1 MPAQPPVKEPE
12 EEMEAEGES
21 QLPEANGEVEEPR
34 ENEGT
39 RGGGAEETMEES
51 TEERET
57 DLEDSDEEEEE
68 EEEEESSEMD
78 DEDCERRRGECLDE
92 MMDLEKQFQELK
104 EKLFRE
110 RLNQVK
116 VKLDE
121 VLTGKAGEYREPL
134 AALQNSMQI
143 RTQVAGVYRELCLQ
157 VIKHKHECEVQG
169 ARQHLESER
178 TLLFDAMKGELLEKI
193 RRLEEDRQ
201 NIDLTSEWSDE
212 LRGKKCKR
220 KNLLGRSEKKKKV
233 ALVSGPFI
241 VYMLRDIDILEDWTA
256 IKKTFLP
263 LSKLLIGYFKW
274 DVASQFM
281 TSASSTFPRFSHS
294 CLLSLRACLSLA
306 SKAALVSF
314 SSSSCRRIRAMSSWV
329 ASHCSLRA
337 ADSVLS
343 CTAATESCSLRSR
356 HCICILLAS
365 VRRDS
370 TLTATESH
378 WSRDMS

>member
-21 QLPEANGEVEEPR
+21 QLPEANGEVEQIR
-34 ENEGT
+34 ENDK
-39 RGGGAEETMEES
+39 GGGGEEETMEES
-51 TEERET
+51 TEERDS
-57 DLEDSDEEEEE
+57 DLEESEEEEEE

-92 MMDLEKQFQELK
+92 MSDLEKQFQELK

-157 VIKHKHECEVQG
+157 VIKHKHECELQG

-178 TLLFDAMKGELLEKI
+178 TLLFDAMKTELLEKI

-201 NIDLTSEWSDE
+201 NIDLNSEWSDE
-212 LRGKKCKR
+212 MRSKKCKR
-220 KNLLGRSEKKKKV
+220 KNLLGRSERKKKKV

-256 IKKTFLP
+256 IKKVTFLHFVTLQHTP
-263 LSKLLIGYFKW
+263 QLINVFVSLGLFVLFRHKQLSHL
-274 DVASQFM
+274 
-281 TSASSTFPRFSHS
+281 
-294 CLLSLRACLSLA
+294 
-306 SKAALVSF
+306 
-314 SSSSCRRIRAMSSWV
+314 
-329 ASHCSLRA
+329 
-337 ADSVLS
+337 
-343 CTAATESCSLRSR
+343 
-356 HCICILLAS
+356 
-365 VRRDS
+365 
-370 TLTATESH
+370 
-378 WSRDMS
+378 

>member
-1 MPAQPPVKEPE
+1 MPAQPAEREPE
-12 EEMEAEGES
+12 EEMEADGES
-21 QLPEANGEVEEPR
+21 HLPEANIEVEEPKDTER
-34 ENEGT
+34 T
-39 RGGGAEETMEES
+39 GGGGEETMEES
-51 TEERET
+51 VEER
-57 DLEDSDEEEEE
+57 DSDIEKSEEVEEEE

-157 VIKHKHECEVQG
+157 VIKHKHDCEVQG
-169 ARQHLESER
+169 AKQHLESER
-178 TLLFDAMKGELLEKI
+178 SLLFDAMKAELLEKI

-212 LRGKKCKR
+212 MRGKKCKR
-220 KNLLGRSEKKKKV
+220 KNLLGRSDRKKKV
-233 ALVSGPFI
+233 SLVSGPFI

-256 IKKTFLP
+256 IKK
-263 LSKLLIGYFKW
+263 
-274 DVASQFM
+274 A
-281 TSASSTFPRFSHS
+281 
-294 CLLSLRACLSLA
+294 
-306 SKAALVSF
+306 KAALSPLKKKVEK
-314 SSSSCRRIRAMSSWV
+314 R
-329 ASHCSLRA
+329 
-337 ADSVLS
+337 
-343 CTAATESCSLRSR
+343 
-356 HCICILLAS
+356 
-365 VRRDS
+365 
-370 TLTATESH
+370 
-378 WSRDMS
+378 

>member
-1 MPAQPPVKEPE
+1 MPAQPAEREPE
-12 EEMEAEGES
+12 EEMEADGDS
-21 QLPEANGEVEEPR
+21 QLPEANGEVEDPKDDER
-34 ENEGT
+34 T
-39 RGGGAEETMEES
+39 GGGGGEETMEES
-51 TEERET
+51 LEER
-57 DLEDSDEEEEE
+57 DSDMEESEEVEEEEEE

-134 AALQNSMQI
+134 AALQSSMQI
-143 RTQVAGVYRELCLQ
+143 RTQVAGVYKELCLQ

-178 TLLFDAMKGELLEKI
+178 SLLFDAMKAELLEKI

-220 KNLLGRSEKKKKV
+220 KNLLGRSERKKKV
-233 ALVSGPFI
+233 SLVSGPFI
-241 VYMLRDIDILEDWTA
+241 VYMLRDIDILEDWAA
-256 IKKTFLP
+256 IKK
-263 LSKLLIGYFKW
+263 
-274 DVASQFM
+274 A
-281 TSASSTFPRFSHS
+281 
-294 CLLSLRACLSLA
+294 
-306 SKAALVSF
+306 KAALSPLKKKLEK
-314 SSSSCRRIRAMSSWV
+314 R
-329 ASHCSLRA
+329 
-337 ADSVLS
+337 
-343 CTAATESCSLRSR
+343 
-356 HCICILLAS
+356 
-365 VRRDS
+365 
-370 TLTATESH
+370 
-378 WSRDMS
+378 

>member
-1 MPAQPPVKEPE
+1 MPAQPPVREPE

-34 ENEGT
+34 EDGG
-39 RGGGAEETMEES
+39 RGGGVGEETMEES
-51 TEERET
+51 VEERES
-57 DLEDSDEEEEE
+57 DLEETEEEEEE

-169 ARQHLESER
+169 ARQHLESEK
-178 TLLFDAMKGELLEKI
+178 TLLFDAMKTELLEKI

-212 LRGKKCKR
+212 MRNKKCKR
-220 KNLLGRSEKKKKV
+220 KNLLGRSERKKKV

-256 IKKTFLP
+256 IKK
-263 LSKLLIGYFKW
+263 
-274 DVASQFM
+274 A
-281 TSASSTFPRFSHS
+281 
-294 CLLSLRACLSLA
+294 
-306 SKAALVSF
+306 KAALSPLKKKAEK
-314 SSSSCRRIRAMSSWV
+314 R
-329 ASHCSLRA
+329 
-337 ADSVLS
+337 
-343 CTAATESCSLRSR
+343 
-356 HCICILLAS
+356 
-365 VRRDS
+365 
-370 TLTATESH
+370 
-378 WSRDMS
+378 

>member
-1 MPAQPPVKEPE
+1 MKEPE

-34 ENEGT
+34 EDEGT
-39 RGGGAEETMEES
+39 RGGGGQETMEES
-51 TEERET
+51 AEERDS
-57 DLEDSDEEEEE
+57 DLEES

-178 TLLFDAMKGELLEKI
+178 TLLFDAMKSELLEKI

-256 IKKTFLP
+256 IKK
-263 LSKLLIGYFKW
+263 
-274 DVASQFM
+274 A
-281 TSASSTFPRFSHS
+281 
-294 CLLSLRACLSLA
+294 
-306 SKAALVSF
+306 KAALSPLKKKVEK
-314 SSSSCRRIRAMSSWV
+314 R
-329 ASHCSLRA
+329 
-337 ADSVLS
+337 
-343 CTAATESCSLRSR
+343 
-356 HCICILLAS
+356 
-365 VRRDS
+365 
-370 TLTATESH
+370 
-378 WSRDMS
+378 

>member
-1 MPAQPPVKEPE
+1 MPAQPPVREPE

-21 QLPEANGEVEEPR
+21 QLPEANGELVEPR
-34 ENEGT
+34 ANEG
-39 RGGGAEETMEES
+39 RGGGGGEETMEES
-51 TEERET
+51 MEERES
-57 DLEDSDEEEEE
+57 DLEESEEEEEE

-92 MMDLEKQFQELK
+92 MLDLEKQFQELK

-157 VIKHKHECEVQG
+157 VIKHKHECELQG
-169 ARQHLESER
+169 ARQHLESEK
-178 TLLFDAMKGELLEKI
+178 TLLFDAMKTELLEKI

-201 NIDLTSEWSDE
+201 NIDLNSEWSDE
-212 LRGKKCKR
+212 MRSKKCKR
-220 KNLLGRSEKKKKV
+220 KNLLGRSERKKKV

-256 IKKTFLP
+256 IKK
-263 LSKLLIGYFKW
+263 
-274 DVASQFM
+274 A
-281 TSASSTFPRFSHS
+281 
-294 CLLSLRACLSLA
+294 
-306 SKAALVSF
+306 KAALSPLKKKAEI
-314 SSSSCRRIRAMSSWV
+314 C
-329 ASHCSLRA
+329 
-337 ADSVLS
+337 LS
-343 CTAATESCSLRSR
+343 ER
-356 HCICILLAS
+356 
-365 VRRDS
+365 
-370 TLTATESH
+370 
-378 WSRDMS
+378 

>member
-1 MPAQPPVKEPE
+1 MPAQPAEREPE
-12 EEMEAEGES
+12 EEMEADGES
-21 QLPEANGEVEEPR
+21 QLPEANGEVEEPKDAER
-34 ENEGT
+34 TGVGE
-39 RGGGAEETMEES
+39 EETMEES
-51 TEERET
+51 VEER
-57 DLEDSDEEEEE
+57 DSDMEESEEVE

-134 AALQNSMQI
+134 AALQSSMQI

-157 VIKHKHECEVQG
+157 VIQHKHDCEVQG

-178 TLLFDAMKGELLEKI
+178 SLLFDAMKAELLEKI

-212 LRGKKCKR
+212 MRGKKCKR
-220 KNLLGRSEKKKKV
+220 RNLLGHSDRKKKV
-233 ALVSGPFI
+233 SLVSGPFI

-256 IKKTFLP
+256 IKK
-263 LSKLLIGYFKW
+263 
-274 DVASQFM
+274 A
-281 TSASSTFPRFSHS
+281 
-294 CLLSLRACLSLA
+294 
-306 SKAALVSF
+306 KAALSPLKRKVEK
-314 SSSSCRRIRAMSSWV
+314 R
-329 ASHCSLRA
+329 
-337 ADSVLS
+337 
-343 CTAATESCSLRSR
+343 
-356 HCICILLAS
+356 
-365 VRRDS
+365 
-370 TLTATESH
+370 
-378 WSRDMS
+378 

>member
-21 QLPEANGEVEEPR
+21 QLPEANGEVEQIR
-34 ENEGT
+34 ENDK
-39 RGGGAEETMEES
+39 GGGGEEETMEES
-51 TEERET
+51 TEERDS
-57 DLEDSDEEEEE
+57 DLEESEEEEEE

-92 MMDLEKQFQELK
+92 MSDLEKQFQELK

-157 VIKHKHECEVQG
+157 VIKHKHECELQG

-178 TLLFDAMKGELLEKI
+178 TLLFDAMKTELLEKI

-201 NIDLTSEWSDE
+201 NIDLNSEWSDE
-212 LRGKKCKR
+212 MRSKKCKR
-220 KNLLGRSEKKKKV
+220 KNLLGRSERKKKKV

-256 IKKTFLP
+256 IKK
-263 LSKLLIGYFKW
+263 
-274 DVASQFM
+274 AQ
-281 TSASSTFPRFSHS
+281 
-294 CLLSLRACLSLA
+294 
-306 SKAALVSF
+306 AALTPLKKKVEK
-314 SSSSCRRIRAMSSWV
+314 R
-329 ASHCSLRA
+329 
-337 ADSVLS
+337 
-343 CTAATESCSLRSR
+343 
-356 HCICILLAS
+356 
-365 VRRDS
+365 
-370 TLTATESH
+370 
-378 WSRDMS
+378 

>member
-1 MPAQPPVKEPE
+1 MPAQPPVREPE

-34 ENEGT
+34 ENEG
-39 RGGGAEETMEES
+39 RGGGDETMEES
-51 TEERET
+51 TEERES
-57 DLEDSDEEEEE
+57 DLEESEEEEE

-92 MMDLEKQFQELK
+92 MYDLEKQFQELK

-178 TLLFDAMKGELLEKI
+178 TLLFDAMKTELLEKI

-201 NIDLTSEWSDE
+201 NIDLTSEWSDDVG
-212 LRGKKCKR
+212 GKKCKR
-220 KNLLGRSEKKKKV
+220 KNLLGRMERKKKV

-256 IKKTFLP
+256 IKK
-263 LSKLLIGYFKW
+263 
-274 DVASQFM
+274 A
-281 TSASSTFPRFSHS
+281 
-294 CLLSLRACLSLA
+294 
-306 SKAALVSF
+306 KAALLPLKKKPEI
-314 SSSSCRRIRAMSSWV
+314 C
-329 ASHCSLRA
+329 
-337 ADSVLS
+337 LS
-343 CTAATESCSLRSR
+343 ER
-356 HCICILLAS
+356 
-365 VRRDS
+365 
-370 TLTATESH
+370 
-378 WSRDMS
+378 

>member
-1 MPAQPPVKEPE
+1 MPAQPPVREPE

-34 ENEGT
+34 ENEG
-39 RGGGAEETMEES
+39 RGGGEETMEES
-51 TEERET
+51 TEERDS
-57 DLEDSDEEEEE
+57 DLEESEEEEEE

-92 MMDLEKQFQELK
+92 MLDLEKQFQELK

-134 AALQNSMQI
+134 ASLQNSMQI

-178 TLLFDAMKGELLEKI
+178 TLLFDAMKTELLEKI

-212 LRGKKCKR
+212 MRSKKCKR
-220 KNLLGRSEKKKKV
+220 KNLLGRSERKKKV

-241 VYMLRDIDILEDWTA
+241 VYMLRDIDILEDWAA
-256 IKKTFLP
+256 IKK
-263 LSKLLIGYFKW
+263 
-274 DVASQFM
+274 A
-281 TSASSTFPRFSHS
+281 
-294 CLLSLRACLSLA
+294 
-306 SKAALVSF
+306 KAALSPLKKKVEI
-314 SSSSCRRIRAMSSWV
+314 C
-329 ASHCSLRA
+329 
-337 ADSVLS
+337 LS
-343 CTAATESCSLRSR
+343 ER
-356 HCICILLAS
+356 
-365 VRRDS
+365 
-370 TLTATESH
+370 
-378 WSRDMS
+378 